1 VNWGRLDQQITAL
14 GDVVGDGA
22 RHAADAA
29 ERARRSLA
37 SLDALERLLA
47 ADPPRLPERDRP
59 PVDPPPV
66 DAEPRAANSHR
77 PQRASMHR
85 SPLADLF
92 RDTERVRRPD

>member
-1 VNWGRLDQQITAL
+1 VNWERLEQQITAL
-14 GDVVGDGA
+14 GDVVSDGA

-47 ADPPRLPERDRP
+47 ADPLPLSERDRP
-59 PVDPPPV
+59 QVDPPL
-66 DAEPRAANSHR
+66 DAEPRAGASRR